1 MALINQI
8 EVADDRLRPHV
19 LETPLIPAPSL
30 GIGTQLKLE
39 NLQHTGSFKAR
50 GALNRI
56 LEQDQDAAT
65 HGIVAAST
73 GNHALAVTWAANQAS
88 VEEVLIVAPT
98 SITDAKRSKLAAQG
112 VELKIHGQDCIEAEL
127 HARAI
132 SEETGRCFISPYND
146 LLVVAG
152 QGTVG
157 AELLRQTDHLDV
169 VFIAVGGGG
178 LISGTATMLKAHRPG
193 IEIIGCLPSQSPA
206 MLECVRAGR
215 VIDVQT
221 HPTLSDGTAGGV
233 EPGAITLELCQ
244 ELVDDWILVEEPEIA
259 EAMALVESHHDMK
272 IEGAAGVAVAAFL
285 KSKDRWQDCQV
296 AIVICGGNVSEAT
309 QGS

>member
-1 MALINQI
+1 M
-8 EVADDRLRPHV
+8 
-19 LETPLIPAPSL
+19 
-30 GIGTQLKLE
+30 
-39 NLQHTGSFKAR
+39 
-50 GALNRI
+50 
-56 LEQDQDAAT
+56 
-65 HGIVAAST
+65 
-73 GNHALAVTWAANQAS
+73 
-88 VEEVLIVAPT
+88 APT
-98 SITDAKRSKLAAQG
+98 SITDTKRSKLASQS
-112 VELKIHGQDCIEAEL
+112 VELKIHGEDCIEAEL

-132 SEETGRCFISPYND
+132 SEATGRCFISPYND
-146 LLVVAG
+146 LHVIAG

-193 IEIIGCLPSQSPA
+193 IKIVGCLPSQSPA

-215 VIDVQT
+215 VIDVPT

-244 ELVDDWILVEEPEIA
+244 ELVDDWILVEELEIA

-272 IEGAAGVAVAAFL
+272 IEGAAGVAVAAH
-285 KSKDRWQDCQV
+285 SKTADRWADRQV
-296 AIVICGGNVSEAT
+296 AIVICGGNVGTAAK
-309 QGS
+309 G